1 DLLAIP
7 IPSVASKSIFNSSG
21 RLLDPHRSKLN
32 STTVEALMCTR
43 SWIQDEEI
51 LAKGGKIA
59 AKLEG
64 VFSALTLEDASVKD
78 NDICKK

>member
-51 LAKGGKIA
+51 LDDVVVA

>member
-1 DLLAIP
+1 
-7 IPSVASKSIFNSSG
+7 
-21 RLLDPHRSKLN
+21 
-32 STTVEALMCTR
+32 MCTR

-51 LAKGGKIA
+51 LDDVVVA

>member
-1 DLLAIP
+1 P

-51 LAKGGKIA
+51 LAKGGKSKNCLI
-59 AKLEG
+59 LSI
-64 VFSALTLEDASVKD
+64 FSSIIPKFNYSFVV
-78 NDICKK
+78 